1 MNRKNERPLPE
12 LSDTKRWS
20 VSPGYRGLGEAVRE
34 WFQNETLAV
43 VSDTVIW
50 DRLGAGLEAALGR
63 EGLTLGKLELLPG
76 EPMLH
81 AEYRW
86 IGRLV
91 SAFTGSGHLLV
102 SFGSGTVNDLVKR
115 AAFELGKPYLSIAT
129 APSVDGYSS
138 YGAAILVDG
147 FKQTLECAAP
157 RVIFAD
163 PAVLASAPAEMIAA
177 GYGDLASKLTA
188 GSDWVLADAFG
199 LDPIAPVPWSIVQDE
214 LRARLEAPAER
225 LAESLFEGLLATGFA
240 MQIMRS
246 SRPVSGA
253 EHLLSHVWE
262 MENLEVNGRPVLHGN
277 KVALGLLAA
286 TAFTEELRRLA
297 AGTGRA
303 FDDSGTFGTIPQAA
317 ERERELLALS
327 EHLPSAAREEL
338 LRIALEKL
346 PNPGTLRSRYAG
358 KDIREICGRAAAR
371 LLPFPELRE
380 RLSAAGCPV
389 EPSTVGIDRERFL
402 RTIRLAQA
410 MRNRFTVLDL
420 AWELGLFEECAERTA
435 ARFVW

>member
-1 MNRKNERPLPE
+1 MTPENERPVPE
-12 LSDTKRWS
+12 LSDTKQWS
-20 VSPGYRGLGEAVRE
+20 VSPEYRGLGDVVRGR
-34 WFQNETLAV
+34 FQRATLSV

-50 DRLGAGLEAALGR
+50 NRLGAGLEAALGR
-63 EGLTLGKLELLPG
+63 EGLTLGRLELLPG

-86 IGRLV
+86 IAELV
-91 SAFTGSGHLLV
+91 PALGGSDHVLT

-163 PAVLASAPAEMIAA
+163 PAVLASAPAELIAA

-199 LDPIAPVPWSIVQDE
+199 LDPIVPVPWSIVQDD
-214 LRARLEAPAER
+214 LRARLDAPAGM
-225 LAESLFEGLLATGFA
+225 LARSLFEGLLATGFA

-253 EHLLSHVWE
+253 EHLVSHVWE

-277 KVALGLLAA
+277 KVALGLLAV
-286 TAFTEELRRLA
+286 TAFTEELCGSLA
-297 AGTGRA
+297 GAGPDLGSGM
-303 FDDSGTFGTIPQAA
+303 FDTVPKAA
-317 ERERELLALS
+317 ARKEELRTRSA
-327 EHLPSAAREEL
+327 HLPKAAREEL
-338 LRIALEKL
+338 LRVALEKL
-346 PNPGTLRSRYAG
+346 PTPETLRARYAG
-358 KDIREICGRAAAR
+358 KNLAGICGRAAAR
-371 LLPFPELRE
+371 LVPFPELRA
-380 RLSAAGCPV
+380 RLANAGCPV
-389 EPSTVGIDRERFL
+389 EPASVGIDRERFL

-420 AWELGLFEECAERTA
+420 AWELGRFEECAERTA
-435 ARFVW
+435 ARFAW